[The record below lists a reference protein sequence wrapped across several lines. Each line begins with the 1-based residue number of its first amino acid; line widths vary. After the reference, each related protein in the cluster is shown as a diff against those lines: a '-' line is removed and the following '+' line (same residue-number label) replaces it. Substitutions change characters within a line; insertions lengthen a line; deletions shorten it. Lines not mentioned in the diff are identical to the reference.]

1 MPAPALLKLSR
12 ALHGVTSLE
21 EVMRRVRASITET
34 TRYHSTYIHLIN
46 PDGKTFEILGW
57 PLPNM
62 EMVRQRMA
70 TIDVS
75 QDRLLQRVVT
85 DREPYFIEDLR
96 LDPDADQKQVEF
108 FGNRTCI
115 VVPMFDGDERI
126 GPLVISTY
134 ADQGVLPPTR
144 EEFDFFV
151 QVGSLVGVVIGRL
164 RVEEARRALEKS
176 LADAQRHEAL
186 GKLAGG
192 IAHDFNNLLL
202 TILANVEL
210 ATAELGEHP
219 AIALLKDVEAA
230 AQRAARLTKQLLAS
244 ARGQILSRAPLPLE
258 LLLADV
264 RELVERLLP
273 ERITLTVEP
282 TVEELVLFAD
292 RDQLGRVFMN
302 LVLNARDAIDGDGVI
317 TIHAERV
324 SVDDEFVAARGD
336 LPPGGYA
343 RVSIS
348 DDGTGMSLE
357 TQSRI
362 FEPFFTTKA
371 SERGTG
377 LGLSVVLG
385 IVEQHDG
392 RVHVYSEEGLGTT
405 FKVYLPLSDQ
415 SPSSMDFLDEET
427 PSLSTGCSILVVDDD
442 DHVRRTVE
450 RILSRVGHAVTTA
463 DGPATALRRM
473 ESASFDL
480 LLTDIVMPDGD
491 GVALAERAKALIPDL
506 RVLYMTG
513 YSRVRLRSLSELH
526 LTKPFSS
533 GELRRLVQQTLR
545 GRGLKTS

>member
-85 DREPYFIEDLR
+85 DREPYVIDDLR

-126 GPLVISTY
+126 GPLVVSTY
-134 ADQGVLPPTR
+134 ADQGVLPPTS
-144 EEFDFFV
+144 EEFDYFL
-151 QVGSLVGVVIGRL
+151 QVGSLVAVVIGRL
-164 RVEEARRALEKS
+164 RAEEARRALEKS

-192 IAHDFNNLLL
+192 VAHDFNNLLL

-210 ATAELGEHP
+210 ASAELGDHAATP
-219 AIALLKDVEAA
+219 LLKDVETAA
-230 AQRAARLTKQLLAS
+230 LRAARLTKQLLAS
-244 ARGQILSRAPLPLE
+244 SRGQILSRVALPLE
-258 LLLADV
+258 TLLSDV
-264 RELVERLLP
+264 PGLVERLLP
-273 ERITLTVEP
+273 ERVRVVLEP
-282 TVEELVLFAD
+282 CAKDLVILGD
-292 RDQLGRVFMN
+292 RDQLGRVLMN
-302 LVLNARDAIDGDGVI
+302 LVLNARDAIAGEGTI
-317 TIHAERV
+317 TIHAEPVR
-324 SVDDEFVAARGD
+324 VDDEFVAARGE
-336 LPPGGYA
+336 LPAGAYA
-343 RVSIS
+343 RVCVS
-348 DDGTGMSLE
+348 DDGVGMNQE

-362 FEPFFTTKA
+362 FEPFFTTKP

-392 RVHVYSEEGLGTT
+392 RVHVYSEEGMGTT
-405 FKVYLPLSDQ
+405 FKVYLPLSDHTPTKLDLVEDE
-415 SPSSMDFLDEET
+415 SPA
-427 PSLSTGCSILVVDDD
+427 LSTGRSILVVDDD

-450 RILSRVGHAVTTA
+450 RILTRAGHAVTTA
-463 DGPATALRRM
+463 DGPASALDTLRER
-473 ESASFDL
+473 SFDL
-480 LLTDIVMPDGD
+480 LLTDIVMPGGD
-491 GVALAERAKALIPDL
+491 GVALADKAKAIDGNL

-513 YSRVRLRSLSELH
+513 YSRVRLRSLSEPH
-526 LTKPFSS
+526 LTKPFSAA
-533 GELRRLVQQTLR
+533 ELRRLVQHTLR
-545 GRGLKTS
+545 VRGV